1 MQTIKK
7 TLLTLLLASITS
19 TNAFAVNEIERV
31 SLDTSGNNPNQ
42 NNRAPSVTSNS
53 RFIVFES
60 DATDLVAGDSNGFT
74 DIFRFDRTTSTTI
87 RVSVTNGGGEADQRS
102 TVADVSDDGRFIV
115 FASTAQNLTS
125 ETDTNGLNDIF
136 LRDTLNNTTTLISKS
151 IGGTTGN
158 GASLKPVIS
167 DDGTVIAY
175 ESLASDILAADADT
189 TSDVY
194 RYIVASGTT
203 ELVSTGASGKGSAK
217 SQEASLSFN
226 GQIIAFSSDA
236 FNLGGPLTDRN
247 RDAFYRNFN
256 TGTTIAITTGASDP
270 GFTDSQ
276 QPYVSGDGSTII
288 FESFRRNLVANDNN
302 GVQDVFAYNVNTTA
316 ITRVSVSSAGVEGD
330 ARSGHPGVSA
340 SGRYVVFEST
350 ASTLDANDT
359 NGALDIFTHDRTTNK
374 TTRISLDINGNQGG
388 FLNQKPKISST
399 GRFVVFSS
407 LNTLDS
413 GDSNGFE
420 DIYLYEKTSR
430 NDFNSDGNSDILWR
444 NNVSNL
450 NKIYL
455 MNGKSITTDANF
467 AYAGE
472 ASWEV
477 AGIGDFDDDGNDDIL
492 WRNSVSTLNHIAFM
506 SGTTVD
512 GSKSADFNGLPDTNW
527 KVVGIGDFNNDRF
540 DDILWRN
547 DVTGENRLF
556 LMQGTTILSE
566 LFIDSVPD
574 NNWKVAGVADF
585 NFDKKADI
593 LWRHDVN
600 RRVWLYLM
608 DSNTITNGA
617 GVGEHIAFT
626 SENWDIQGVGDSND
640 DGKSD
645 ILWRHNVNGRVWMYL
660 MDGTTILNSTGSAP
674 GEHVAFTALA
684 WEIKATGDYN
694 GDGKDDLF
702 WRHSVSGDNWM
713 YLQNGASIINGG
725 GIGESVNV
733 LSDLNWNV
741 QDK

>member
-1 MQTIKK
+1 MKMSQHQLYKSVFDYLYREFHMDNGTSVSNRILFSSRTKIKNLRILQVLLLFVTICQVSVIFAEGLNADANSL
-7 TLLTLLLASITS
+7 LLTGSRNTSGAAWSIDVQSQYAYVADYTTGLKIIDIS
-19 TNAFAVNEIERV
+19 IPSNPVLV
-31 SLDTSGNNPNQ
+31 SSLDTNGT
-42 NNRAPSVTSNS
+42 AWSVS
-53 RFIVFES
+53 
-60 DATDLVAGDSNGFT
+60 VAGEYAYIADGFKGLK
-74 DIFRFDRTTSTTI
+74 IINVSTPSIPFLAGAIDTNQAHS
-87 RVSVTNGGGEADQRS
+87 VSVLGRYAY
-102 TVADVSDDGRFIV
+102 VADGLEGLKIIDISIPSNPVLVGRFNTNEYAHFVSIKNQYIYLIDGREGVKVINISDPTRPVLVSIIGVNHARSLSIKGENIYISDGWNGLKIFDISNLSSPV
-115 FASTAQNLTS
+115 FVGGI
-125 ETDTNGLNDIF
+125 DTNGFANSV
-136 LRDTLNNTTTLISKS
+136 R
-151 IGGTTGN
+151 
-158 GASLKPVIS
+158 VIS
-167 DDGTVIAY
+167 HFAYVADGSDGLKVIDVTDPSSPAIAGSLNILINHAQSLVVNGHFAY
-175 ESLASDILAADADT
+175 VADNLEGLKVIDIRIFNKTKKNDFDNDGHSDILLRN
-189 TSDVY
+189 S
-194 RYIVASGTT
+194 ISG
-203 ELVSTGASGKGSAK
+203 
-217 SQEASLSFN
+217 
-226 GQIIAFSSDA
+226 
-236 FNLGGPLTDRN
+236 
-247 RDAFYRNFN
+247 
-256 TGTTIAITTGASDP
+256 
-270 GFTDSQ
+270 
-276 QPYVSGDGSTII
+276 
-288 FESFRRNLVANDNN
+288 
-302 GVQDVFAYNVNTTA
+302 
-316 ITRVSVSSAGVEGD
+316 
-330 ARSGHPGVSA
+330 
-340 SGRYVVFEST
+340 
-350 ASTLDANDT
+350 
-359 NGALDIFTHDRTTNK
+359 
-374 TTRISLDINGNQGG
+374 
-388 FLNQKPKISST
+388 
-399 GRFVVFSS
+399 
-407 LNTLDS
+407 
-413 GDSNGFE
+413 
-420 DIYLYEKTSR
+420 
-430 NDFNSDGNSDILWR
+430 
-444 NNVSNL
+444 L

-694 GDGKDDLF
+694 GDGKDDVF

-713 YLQNGASIINGG
+713 YLLDGVRIIDDK
-725 GIGESVNV
+725 SVNS
-733 LSDLNWNV
+733 LSDLNWSV
-741 QDK
+741 KGY